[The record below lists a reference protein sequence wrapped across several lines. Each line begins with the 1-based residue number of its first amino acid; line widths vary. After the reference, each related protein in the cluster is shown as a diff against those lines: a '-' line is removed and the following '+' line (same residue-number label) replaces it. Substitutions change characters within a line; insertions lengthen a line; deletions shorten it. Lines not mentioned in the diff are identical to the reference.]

1 MTRFQLSL
9 IATLLASGLWLA
21 QLATSFP
28 LVRWGCIFILLGY
41 FLAIAIDAFIDKAKA
56 EGQGYYGELLTIV
69 TPHIGYAVG
78 LLFLVIVG
86 VFVGW
91 V

>member
-1 MTRFQLSL
+1 MTRFQ
-9 IATLLASGLWLA
+9 AAFNVTLLSSGFWLA

-28 LVRWGCIFILLGY
+28 PIRWGCIFVILGY
-41 FLAIAIDAFIDKAKA
+41 FLAIAIIAFVNKAKV
-56 EGQGYYGELLTIV
+56 EGQDYYGNSLVIV
-69 TPHIGYAVG
+69 TPYIGYAVA
-78 LLFLVIVG
+78 LFFLIIVG